1 MTPKSLNRF
10 RTTRIGLIAFAMG
23 FTSMLFVA
31 SDGIRADEAAAA
43 ANLAFF
49 EKSVRPLLA
58 DRCFKCHGPEKQWNG
73 LRLDSRTALLRG
85 GDSGPAV
92 VPGNPDDSPL
102 LQMVTHSD
110 PELRMPPKEKLTD
123 RQIADLTQWI
133 RNGAHFPDSG
143 KPASNK
149 RDHWAFY
156 PIAPTGLPPAV
167 PTAWAQSAID
177 TLIRDKFAD
186 QQLEPAAA
194 AQPWQLVRRAA
205 FDLTGLPAD
214 PAAQEEFE
222 SNLHADRFDRLLDR
236 MLASPAYG
244 ERWGRHW
251 LDVAR
256 YADSNGLDEN
266 VAFGNAWRYRD
277 YVVASWNADK
287 PLHQF
292 FVEQIAGDLL
302 GSESN
307 EQRHERL
314 VATGFLAIGAKVLAE
329 VDETKMEMD
338 IVDEQVDTVGRAML
352 GMTFGCARCHDHK
365 FDPIATTE
373 YYAMAGIFKSTR
385 TMENFKK
392 VARWHENPLMTPQLQ
407 AHKDEHESRLK
418 TERERIQTV
427 VKQAEEAVR
436 TSEKRPDPLPEKLEP
451 LFPAEVQAELKK
463 LREEVAALEK
473 NGPEIPAA
481 MGVAEG
487 SAINV
492 PVHVRGSHLKLG
504 DVVQRGIPAI
514 LAGTVAAQFETP
526 QSGRLQLANWIVDP
540 ANPLTRRVLV
550 NRLWRW
556 HFGTGLVRTIDNFGL
571 LGEKPSHP
579 ELLDWLAQ
587 QLVADGWS
595 AKRMHRRMMLSSVYQ
610 QSTIPHPQSFERD
623 PENRFYSRYNVR
635 RLEAEAVRDA
645 LLAATE
651 SLDRQ
656 MGGSLLKVKNRE
668 YFFDH
673 TSKDLTDY
681 RSPRRSIY
689 LPLVRNNVY
698 DVFQLLDY
706 PDAAVPSGDRA
717 TTTVAPQ
724 ALWMMNSELLGELS
738 DRLADY
744 ELARPDLDDADRIR
758 DLISR
763 AYGRSTAP
771 GDEKPWL
778 EFLGE
783 LDQAFLATE
792 SDSGVRRRK
801 AWSALCQ
808 TILAANEFIYL
819 P

>member
-1 MTPKSLNRF
+1 MQQLTFNHR
-10 RTTRIGLIAFAMG
+10 RTTLAVFLQVFAALAFI
-23 FTSMLFVA
+23 FVVGPHHA
-31 SDGIRADEAAAA
+31 RADEPSEADKV
-43 ANLAFF
+43 AFF

-58 DRCFKCHGPEKQWNG
+58 DRCVKCHGPDKQWNG

-92 VPGNPDDSPL
+92 VPGDPDASPL
-102 LQMVTHSD
+102 LKMVKHAD
-110 PELRMPPKEKLTD
+110 PELRMPPKEKLSD
-123 RQIADLTQWI
+123 RQIADLSQWI
-133 RNGAHFPDSG
+133 RSGATYPEST
-143 KPASNK
+143 KAVVNK
-149 RDHWAFY
+149 RDHWAFH
-156 PIAPTGLPPAV
+156 PITTPAAPEIPPSAWQRTAIDRFVLARLSLQSVDPAV
-167 PTAWAQSAID
+167 P
-177 TLIRDKFAD
+177 
-186 QQLEPAAA
+186 
-194 AQPWQLVRRAA
+194 AQPWQLLRRAA
-205 FDLTGLPAD
+205 FDVTGLPAD
-214 PAAQEEFE
+214 QEVREEFE
-222 SNLHADRFDRLLDR
+222 ANENADRYDRLLDR
-236 MLASPAYG
+236 LLASPAYG

-292 FVEQIAGDLL
+292 VVEQIAGDLL
-302 GSESN
+302 ASESV

-314 VATGFLAIGAKVLAE
+314 IATGFLAIGAKVLAE

-338 IVDEQVDTVGRAML
+338 IVDEQVDTVGRALL

-392 VARWHENPLMTPQLQ
+392 VARWHENPLMTPELQ
-407 AHKDEHESRLK
+407 ARKDEHEGRLK
-418 TERERIQTV
+418 TEREKIQSIV
-427 VKQAEEAVR
+427 QKAEEAVR
-436 TSEKRPDPLPEKLEP
+436 SSKKPPDPLPKNLEP
-451 LFPAEVQAELKK
+451 LFPAEVQEELKK
-463 LREEVAALEK
+463 LREGLASLEK
-473 NGPEIPAA
+473 GGPEIPAA
-481 MGVAEG
+481 MGVTDG
-487 SAINV
+487 SILNV

-504 DVVQRGIPAI
+504 DVIQRGIPTI
-514 LAGTVAAQFETP
+514 LAGTLAAQFETP
-526 QSGRLQLANWIVDP
+526 QSGRLELATWIVDS
-540 ANPLTRRVLV
+540 ANPLTRRVLA

-587 QLVADGWS
+587 QLIAEGWS
-595 AKRMHRRMMLSSVYQ
+595 AKRMHRRIMLSSVYQ
-610 QSTIPHPQSFERD
+610 QSSAPSPAAAERD
-623 PENRFYSRYNVR
+623 PDNRLYSRFNVR
-635 RLEAEAVRDA
+635 RLEAEAIRDA

-656 MGGSLLKVKNRE
+656 VGGSLLKVKNRE

-724 ALWMMNSELLGELS
+724 ALWMMNSELLGDLS
-738 DRLADY
+738 DRLADH
-744 ELARPDLDDADRIR
+744 ELSRSDLDETGRIR
-758 DLISR
+758 DLIARSF
-763 AYGRSTAP
+763 GRTAMP
-771 GDEKPWL
+771 GEEKAWL

-783 LDQAFLATE
+783 LEQAFGAAE
-792 SDSGVRRRK
+792 SDPGIRRRK

-808 TILAANEFIYL
+808 TILATNEFIYV